1 MNVSAESGAP
11 RRAGQRHEVGLAQLP
26 PAPPTTVA
34 VIEGLAT
41 GTPRRVVNQSDAA
54 DRVAELFLDP
64 GQRERIPR
72 VYQKSRITTRR
83 MAVDPLDAKF
93 DVFRREPATIRDRM
107 HLFYEHAVPLAVD
120 VSKRALAGLPYR
132 AAEIGLLVLA
142 TSTGFIAPGVDVAIV
157 KELGLSPSISRVVV
171 NFMGCAAAMNALGTA
186 TNYVRAHPAMKAL
199 VVCIELC
206 SVNAVFADDIND
218 VVIHSLFGDGCAAL
232 VIGASQ
238 VQEKLEPGK
247 VVVRSSF
254 SQLLDNTEDG
264 IVLGVNHNGITC
276 ELSENLPGYIFSGVA
291 PVVTEMLW
299 DNGLQISDI
308 DLSLGDPSG
317 WPQDHRAVGAL
328 AGDLRGAGGA
338 ELGRARP
345 LRQHAQRIAYLCARD
360 DGAAG
365 GVGQSHLDG
374 GGVRVRAGR
383 HCRRHAVRH
392 HPTVT
397 AMNSEHPMTDRVV
410 YRSLMADNLRWDALQ
425 LRDGDIIISAP
436 SKSGLTWT
444 QRLVS
449 LLVFDGPDLPGP
461 LSTVSPWLD
470 QTIRPIEEVVAT
482 LDAQQH
488 RRFIKTHTPLDG
500 LVLDDRVSYICVGR
514 DPRDAAV
521 SMLYQSANMNEDRM
535 RILHEAVVPFHER
548 IAPPFAELGHA
559 RSPTEE
565 FRDWMEGPNQ
575 PPPGIGFTHLKG
587 IGTLANILHQLG
599 TVWVRRHL
607 PNVALFHY
615 ADYQADLAGEL
626 LRLARVLGIAA
637 TRDRARDLAQYAT
650 LDAMRSRASEIAPN
664 TTDGIWHSDERFFR
678 RGGSGDWQQ
687 FFTEAEHLR
696 YYHRINQLAP
706 PDLLAWAHEGRRG
719 YDPAN

>member
-308 DLSLGDPSG
+308 DLWAIHPGGPKIIEQSVRSLGIS
-317 WPQDHRAVGAL
+317 
-328 AGDLRGAGGA
+328 A
-338 ELGRARP
+338 ELAAQSWDVLARFGNM
-345 LRQHAQRIAYLCARD
+345 LSVSLIFVLETMVQQAESAKAI
-360 DGAAG
+360 
-365 GVGQSHLDG
+365 STG